1 MEKDTQFLSNVKAVA
16 GNIISCINSINTLY
30 AEYVALDK
38 GNTISEEALAE
49 LGITKNE
56 FTTAV
61 SSFLAFK
68 SLFETGHNTNLYK
81 VK

>member
-1 MEKDTQFLSNVKAVA
+1 MNDTSFLNNFKAIT
-16 GNIISCINSINTLY
+16 NNLINCMNSINSFN
-30 AEYVALDK
+30 AEYNALDK
-38 GNTISEEALAE
+38 GNTISEDALAE
-49 LGITKNE
+49 LGITKTD